1 MIINF
6 IIGKIAFKKET
17 KFPGGFFIKIA
28 FYGKNYYHFKGKM
41 KKLIKESKKLKK
53 QFTEDLEND

>member
-1 MIINF
+1 MILNF
-6 IIGKIAFKKET
+6 IIGKIVFKKET

-28 FYGKNYYHFKGKM
+28 FYGKNYYYFKRKM

-53 QFTEDLEND
+53 EFIKDLEKD